1 MSATPTGKSIIVTCI
16 NLEQANATAKVAK
29 ASGCT
34 FSVLQD
40 GQKFVVFIVGT
51 AGQVEACIDAG
62 HEVPELW

>member
-1 MSATPTGKSIIVTCI
+1 LIVTCI

-29 ASGCT
+29 ATGCT

-40 GQKFVVFIVGT
+40 GPKFIVFIVGR
-51 AGQVEACIDAG
+51 GEQVEACIAAG